1 MSKINDATL
10 LYKVNLN
17 SEYDENEEEIKYSD
31 NDDKLPLI
39 NNKQDTVIDE
49 NKQIEV
55 TALNEKLNEK
65 KNEDVSSS
73 TQGLFVPLSLNSSV
87 LLNNKIESSVSGID
101 AVINENIPIVSYAT
115 SSNGNINN
123 KEIDGISTWENIDI
137 NNTKNSEMEIDWT
150 LHHASQRG
158 LFEVVKNLILSNK
171 AGSNDKDEQN
181 CTALHWAAI
190 NNHLEIAK
198 FLLIHGARV
207 DEKGGDLLATPLHW
221 AARSG
226 HLQMVTLLYR
236 HHANPNIIDNQGYNA
251 LHLAIHGGYPM
262 LALYLISL
270 GMEVDAL
277 DPMER
282 TPLMWAAYLGNSLEC
297 ARVLIRM
304 GADVNLVDKTK
315 FTALHWAITSRH
327 MDIAKVIIEAG
338 ARYDIKDEHGKTAF
352 DWIEN
357 KGTKERYDKIVE
369 DYKLSLEYKPGSKK
383 DTRNK
388 IIGYLLPFILYPTF
402 LILIGKFYW
411 FISVPIILVIFYGL
425 SLIIKKVLSKGGRDK
440 MESNPFVASLYQST
454 LFYLFLNYI
463 FVFFKNTKE
472 LIYVHILF
480 IIIFYIS
487 AHSYFL
493 CLFHDPGNIP
503 HLSIESRNKVIQELA
518 EQDILDSRHY
528 CVECNIRKPIRSKH
542 CRFCN
547 KCVILFDHHCP
558 WTYNCIGYLN
568 HRSFVI
574 FLYSTVIGG
583 ILLFYIAIN
592 YFKNLPIVKGS
603 PFCLFSERMCSI
615 LAQDSYSY
623 ANCSWLLINLCWCGF
638 LAMIQTY
645 QIARAYTTNESANYY
660 KYDYLTRKE
669 DVHLQYYKRR
679 YYNPFD
685 FGVIRNTIYFWRR
698 SGYNKN
704 INWYTIYDVPED
716 LNLQVIGGHE
726 VADDNNEN
734 IEMKDIV

>member
-17 SEYDENEEEIKYSD
+17 SEYDEND

-73 TQGLFVPLSLNSSV
+73 TQGLSVPLSLNSSV

-123 KEIDGISTWENIDI
+123 KGIDGISTWENIDI

-150 LHHASQRG
+150 LHQASQRG

-463 FVFFKNTKE
+463 FVFFKT
-472 LIYVHILF
+472 
-480 IIIFYIS
+480 
-487 AHSYFL
+487 HSYFL

>member
-1 MSKINDATL
+1 MSNVSDATL

-17 SEYDENEEEIKYSD
+17 TDSDETEEETKYND
-31 NDDKLPLI
+31 NDDKIPLI
-39 NNKQDTVIDE
+39 NNEKDTIIKIDDSEVI
-49 NKQIEV
+49 
-55 TALNEKLNEK
+55 ALNEKVNEK
-65 KNEDVSSS
+65 NSEEAS
-73 TQGLFVPLSLNSSV
+73 TSTKGLSVPLALNNSLLLNS
-87 LLNNKIESSVSGID
+87 KAESSVSLSD
-101 AVINENIPIVSYAT
+101 NNVPVVNYST
-115 SSNGNINN
+115 SSIDNLSS
-123 KEIDGISTWENIDI
+123 KEIDEITPWENIDI
-137 NNTKNSEMEIDWT
+137 NDVKKIEMEADWT
-150 LHHASQRG
+150 LHQASQRG
-158 LFEVVKNLILSNK
+158 LFEVVKKLILLNE
-171 AGSNDKDEQN
+171 AGANDKDEQN

-198 FLLIHGARV
+198 FLLIHGAKV

-226 HLQMVTLLYR
+226 HLQMVTLLYK
-236 HHANPNIIDNQGYNA
+236 HHADPSVVDNQGYNA

-270 GMEVDAL
+270 GMDVDTL

-282 TPLMWAAYLGNSLEC
+282 TPLMWSAYLGNSLEC

-304 GADVNLVDKTK
+304 GAEINLVDKTK

-327 MDIAKVIIEAG
+327 MDVAKAIIEAG
-338 ARYDIKDEHGKTAF
+338 GRYDIKDEHGKTAF

-357 KGTKERYDKIVE
+357 EGVKERYNKIVK
-369 DYKLSLEYKPGSKK
+369 DYKLSLEYKTGSKK

-388 IIGYLLPFILYPTF
+388 IIGYILPFIIYPVF
-402 LILIGKFYW
+402 LIVFGKFDW
-411 FISVPIILVIFYGL
+411 FISVPIMLSLFYGL
-425 SLIIKKVLSKGGRDK
+425 SFIIKKLLTKGGSHK
-440 MESNPFVASLYQST
+440 METNPFIASLYQST

-472 LIYVHILF
+472 YIYVHIIF
-480 IIIFYIS
+480 IIVFYIS
-487 AHSYFL
+487 AHSYFV
-493 CLFHDPGNIP
+493 CLFHDPGIIP
-503 HLSIESRNKVIQELA
+503 RISIESRNKVIQELA
-518 EQDILDSRHY
+518 EQNILDPRHY

-568 HRSFVI
+568 HRTFVTY
-574 FLYSTVIGG
+574 LYTTIVGG
-583 ILLFYIAIN
+583 FLLFFIAFN
-592 YFKNLPIVKGS
+592 YFKKLPIVEGS
-603 PFCLFSERMCSI
+603 PYCILSETMCS
-615 LAQDSYSY
+615 LFVQDPYSI
-623 ANCSWLLINLCWCGF
+623 ANCSWMLMNLCWCGF
-638 LAMIQTY
+638 LALIQTY

-669 DVHLQYYKRR
+669 DVNLQYYKRR

-685 FGVIRNTIYFWRR
+685 FGIIRNTIYFWRR
-698 SGYNKN
+698 SGYHKS

-726 VADDNNEN
+726 VAEDDEN